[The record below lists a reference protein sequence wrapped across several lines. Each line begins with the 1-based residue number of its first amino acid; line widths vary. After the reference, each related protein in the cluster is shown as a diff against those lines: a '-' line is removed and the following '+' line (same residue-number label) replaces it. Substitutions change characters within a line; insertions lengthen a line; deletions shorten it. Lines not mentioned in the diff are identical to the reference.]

1 MIQPHTCKPRGQ
13 VLGCRGQASAAG
25 QGSGLWPEGC
35 IVSVAMGE
43 AEVCALTSVLPAP
56 QKARWPC
63 SGAPGNHSLCSA
75 PFQPPPPPRKVQN
88 RNTPRL
94 APGLGCFWVVR
105 EGAQPPPPSPLLT
118 TIYLESLEQTPSV
131 PVWPDF
137 YQNKPTSKG
146 SWDRFC

>member
-1 MIQPHTCKPRGQ
+1 MCEP
-13 VLGCRGQASAAG
+13 
-25 QGSGLWPEGC
+25 
-35 IVSVAMGE
+35 
-43 AEVCALTSVLPAP
+43 LPASFLPHKRPGGLVLEP
-56 QKARWPC
+56 QEITP
-63 SGAPGNHSLCSA
+63 SA
-75 PFQPPPPPRKVQN
+75 QHPSNRPHPRKVQN